1 MHDTDIQTPGSN
13 GRPVPLGSVTH
24 AASRGVMVRRFAER
38 AVASRAAV
46 FTDIGLS
53 IAADMRVCDLIADM
67 YERRQDIRG
76 DRVA

>member
-24 AASRGVMVRRFAER
+24 AASRGVMVRRFAAR

-53 IAADMRVCDLIADM
+53 LRVCDLIADM
-67 YERRQDIRG
+67 YDRRQDIRG

>member
-1 MHDTDIQTPGSN
+1 
-13 GRPVPLGSVTH
+13 
-24 AASRGVMVRRFAER
+24 MVRRFAER

-67 YERRQDIRG
+67 YDRRQDIRG

>member
-38 AVASRAAV
+38 AVASRVAASDGV
-46 FTDIGLS
+46 V
-53 IAADMRVCDLIADM
+53 VCFYLHHDE
-67 YERRQDIRG
+67 ERFSSVNVRI
-76 DRVA
+76 